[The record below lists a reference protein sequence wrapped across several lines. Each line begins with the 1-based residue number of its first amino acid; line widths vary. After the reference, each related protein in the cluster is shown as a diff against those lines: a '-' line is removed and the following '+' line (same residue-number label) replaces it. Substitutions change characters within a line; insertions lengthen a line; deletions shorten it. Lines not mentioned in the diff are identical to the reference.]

1 MNNIENM
8 EFIIV
13 VITIFFFV
21 AIICYY
27 IFIVLNFICG
37 EFESKKEFKNSLIP
51 FMMWHNSL
59 KKIWSELPSK

>member
-27 IFIVLNFICG
+27 IFVVLSFICG
-37 EFESKKEFKNSLIP
+37 EFESKKEVKNSLIP
-51 FMMWHNSL
+51 FLLWYQNL
-59 KKIWSELPSK
+59 KEQWSKLPSK